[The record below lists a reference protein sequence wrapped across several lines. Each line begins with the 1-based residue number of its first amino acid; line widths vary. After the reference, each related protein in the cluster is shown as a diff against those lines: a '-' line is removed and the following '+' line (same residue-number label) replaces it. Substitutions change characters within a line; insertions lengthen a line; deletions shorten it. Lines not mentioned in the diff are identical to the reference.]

1 MGTRKLMTTGWMRE
15 EMMKVIEIID
25 VFNFMLIVLPLY
37 PKTAEGYVDCFD
49 AAQYFDCNIFSINKR
64 DVCNNAGISVVCFER
79 IFVRQGRKI

>member
-1 MGTRKLMTTGWMRE
+1 MLLIMQKNLHMMNL

-49 AAQYFDCNIFSINKR
+49 AA
-64 DVCNNAGISVVCFER
+64 
-79 IFVRQGRKI
+79 

>member
-25 VFNFMLIVLPLY
+25 VFNFMLIVLSLY

-49 AAQYFDCNIFSINKR
+49 VA
-64 DVCNNAGISVVCFER
+64 
-79 IFVRQGRKI
+79 